1 TIAFSFLLVISILG
15 GCNGQRKVEYI
26 PVQDFF
32 SKPDRFNFRVSP
44 NGRYIAYLG
53 LEDHCRNIFV
63 LDIEEP
69 DSSKQLT
76 YQDNMNV
83 QYFFWISP
91 DSIVF
96 SNTQSPGDSLR
107 IFTIDIH

>member
-1 TIAFSFLLVISILG
+1 MRFLIIVFSFLFVTTVLV
-15 GCNGQRKVEYI
+15 GCNGNGKVEYI

-32 SKPDRFNFRVSP
+32 GKPDRFNFRVSP
-44 NGRYIAYLG
+44 DGRRIAYLG

-76 YQDNMNV
+76 YQ
-83 QYFFWISP
+83 
-91 DSIVF
+91 
-96 SNTQSPGDSLR
+96 
-107 IFTIDIH
+107 